1 MRLSRARSLLLG
13 SDAPRGSDSPA
24 RGDRRSG
31 QGRLVEARSRVS
43 QILWRVAG
51 VSDQLIH
58 KYHNVDLEQVWEVT
72 QRDLKDLRRA
82 GEQLFAGI

>member
-1 MRLSRARSLLLG
+1 
-13 SDAPRGSDSPA
+13 
-24 RGDRRSG
+24 
-31 QGRLVEARSRVS
+31 
-43 QILWRVAG
+43 